1 MLKEFKDFA
10 VKGNMLDLAVALIL
24 GAAFG
29 AIVTSLVKDI
39 VMPPIGLLLGHID
52 FKNLMLVI
60 KEGTTPGP
68 YATPDAASA
77 AKAITI
83 NYGNFLNLV
92 INFLVVAL
100 AVFFLVKGMNK
111 IKKKQLEEPVAAPA
125 PSNEEVLLT
134 EIRDLLKKG

>member
-39 VMPPIGLLLGHID
+39 VMPPIGLALGHID
-52 FKNLMLVI
+52 FQNLMYVL
-60 KEGTTPGP
+60 KDGTPVGP
-68 YATPDAASA
+68 YANLQAASD
-77 AKAITI
+77 AKAITL
-83 NYGNFLNLV
+83 NYGNFINLI
-92 INFLVVAL
+92 INFLVVAF

-111 IKKKQLEEPVAAPA
+111 IKRKQLEEPAATPT